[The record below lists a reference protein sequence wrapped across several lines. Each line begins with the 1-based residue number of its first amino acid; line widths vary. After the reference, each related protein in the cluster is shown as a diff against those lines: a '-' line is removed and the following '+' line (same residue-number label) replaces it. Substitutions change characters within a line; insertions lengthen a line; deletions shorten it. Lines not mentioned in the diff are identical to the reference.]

1 MRLYLVSL
9 GAGLLV
15 GVIYSFLNVRSPAP
29 PLVAL
34 VGLLGILV
42 GEQVIPVGKQLLAGT
57 SLAGACHDANCVSH
71 LFGELPGRHTNPPAD
86 TAQLTLSGET
96 RS

>member
-1 MRLYLVSL
+1 MKMYLLSL

-15 GVIYSFLNVRSPAP
+15 GVIYSLLNIRSPAP

-42 GEQVIPVGKQLLAGT
+42 GEQAIPVTKQLLSGNTLAAAWQQAKCTAHIFGT
-57 SLAGACHDANCVSH
+57 
-71 LFGELPGRHTNPPAD
+71 LPGRQANEAVAPLIMTTEN
-86 TAQLTLSGET
+86 

>member
-1 MRLYLVSL
+1 MRMYAVSL

-15 GVIYSFLNVRSPAP
+15 GIIYSLLNVRSPAP

-34 VGLLGILV
+34 VGLLGILG

-57 SLAGACHDANCVSH
+57 KLSAAWRQAQCTQH
-71 LFGELPGRHTNPPAD
+71 LFGKLPGRDTQEAADLINPS
-86 TAQLTLSGET
+86 TEKGS
-96 RS
+96 

>member
-1 MRLYLVSL
+1 MKIYLFSL
-9 GAGLLV
+9 AAGLLV
-15 GVIYSFLNVRSPAP
+15 GVIYSLINVRSPAP

-42 GEQVIPVGKQLLAGT
+42 GEQVIPVGKQLFAGT
-57 SLAGACHDANCVSH
+57 PLASAWRVSQCTPH
-71 LFGELPGRHTNPPAD
+71 IFGELPGRHAKPLAEIASDQHP
-86 TAQLTLSGET
+86 EV